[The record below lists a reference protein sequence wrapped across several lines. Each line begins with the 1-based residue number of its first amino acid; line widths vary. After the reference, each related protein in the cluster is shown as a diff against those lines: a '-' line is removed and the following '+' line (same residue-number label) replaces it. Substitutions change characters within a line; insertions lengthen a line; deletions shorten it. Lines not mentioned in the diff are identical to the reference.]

1 VGLIEGI
8 NNKINFRILIETKGR
23 VKVKVSD
30 LTDSNNS
37 KAVPTS
43 IRAVIEVI
51 LTKGWVEIRQIKTSI
66 ETRTN
71 IKAKANNRILINLRK
86 DLDSQD
92 SSKDSIKTE
101 SNRIKVKGSI
111 KTIGNKVNHSQEGAL
126 HTNNSLIITEISRE
140 KIMSQIRE
148 TKGIIKKPMKMSTL
162 RIP

>member
-1 VGLIEGI
+1 M
-8 NNKINFRILIETKGR
+8 IETKGR
-23 VKVKVSD
+23 VKVNG

-71 IKAKANNRILINLRK
+71 IKAKANNQILINLRK
-86 DLDSQD
+86 DLDNQD
-92 SSKDSIKTE
+92 SSKDRSKDSTKTE

-111 KTIGNKVNHSQEGAL
+111 KTIGNKVNHSQEGTL
-126 HTNNSLIITEISRE
+126 HINNSLIITEISRE

-148 TKGIIKKPMKMSTL
+148 TKGILKKPMKMSTL